1 MSEQAAELRAGTD
14 RAFGRARNSMARLL
28 RSPSGL
34 TGMTILVL
42 LALTS
47 VFAILGWLPY
57 PPLEQHAA
65 DRLTGPSSQYWFGT
79 DQFGRDIA
87 SRVMAAVAATLRV
100 AIIGVAIA
108 ATLGTLGGIAG
119 GFLGGRVDRVVSRVA
134 DIFFAF
140 PAILLALA
148 LVAALGPGWFN
159 TALAIGVVYLPIFVR
174 VSRGPMLTLRDSDFI
189 RAGRGLGFSSS
200 RLLFRHALPNITT
213 PLVVHIA
220 LALSWAILTEASLS
234 FLGLGTQPPEPSLGL
249 MVSESRALAV
259 TAWWTLAGPSI
270 AIMLAVLGFSLL
282 GDSLRLV
289 LDPGSGD
296 R

>member
-1 MSEQAAELRAGTD
+1 MSEQAAELTAGAG
-14 RAFGRARNSMARLL
+14 RVFGRARNSFARLL
-28 RSPSGL
+28 RSPSGFAGL
-34 TGMTILVL
+34 AIVAL
-42 LALTS
+42 LALIS
-47 VFAILGWLPY
+47 LAAVMGWFPH

-65 DRLTGPSSQYWFGT
+65 DRLTGPSSRYWFGT
-79 DQFGRDIA
+79 DQFGRDVA
-87 SRVMAAVAATLRV
+87 ARVMAGVAATLRV

-108 ATLGTLGGIAG
+108 ATIGTLGGIAG
-119 GFLGGRVDRVVSRVA
+119 GFIGGRVDSTVSRLA

-148 LVAALGPGWFN
+148 LVAALGAGWYN
-159 TALAIGVVYLPIFVR
+159 TAIAIGVVYLPIFVR
-174 VSRGPMLTLRDSDFI
+174 VARGPMLSLRDSDFI

-213 PLVVHIA
+213 PLVIHIA

-249 MVSESRALAV
+249 MVAESRALAV
-259 TAWWTLAGPSI
+259 TAWWTLAGPSF
-270 AIMLAVLGFSLL
+270 AIMLAVLGFNLL
-282 GDSLRLV
+282 GDALRNV
-289 LDPGSGD
+289 LDPGAAD